1 MNRIFKVAFVFILGL
16 TIFSCNKT
24 DDTVDAY
31 VVPYAEQYPRDI
43 ASIETFLKTHSI
55 STLSH
60 PGLTDDQDVT
70 FTAVTTGSASS
81 IWGSD
86 PNIPKASLLNK
97 IVNRDGIDYKIYYIS
112 LREGTKKSPTRVDSV
127 FVSYKGHL
135 LDKTTFDQ
143 AQNPVWFPLGNVVQG
158 WKEII
163 PLFKTGDHAVNATTG
178 VVSYSDFGAGVMF
191 LPSAF
196 GYYNGSVGSIPSY
209 SPLIFSFKLKEL
221 NYVDS
226 DYDRID
232 SKDEDING
240 DGDPTNDDTDGD
252 GRPNYLDQDDDGDSS
267 LTKDE
272 IRKPTPFLGTSTYYP
287 LDPILDDPATTT
299 IDETE
304 PKGIP
309 DASGNGV
316 LTTRLRRHLDPNS
329 KPPFTTY

>member
-24 DDTVDAY
+24 EDPTPAY
-31 VVPYAEQYPRDI
+31 VVPYAEQYPIDI
-43 ASIETFLKTHSI
+43 AAIDKYLDEYSMEILAESDVKFTKIPSPNLLGLLPIRTEHASKLHSK
-55 STLSH
+55 
-60 PGLTDDQDVT
+60 V
-70 FTAVTTGSASS
+70 
-81 IWGSD
+81 
-86 PNIPKASLLNK
+86 
-97 IVNRDGIDYKIYYIS
+97 VNRDGIDYKIYYIS
-112 LREGTKKSPTRVDSV
+112 LEEGTKKSPTRVDSV
-127 FVSYKGHL
+127 YVSYKGHL
-135 LDKTTFDQ
+135 LNETVFDQ

-163 PLFKTGDHAVNATTG
+163 PLFKTGNHAVNATTG

-196 GYYNGSVGSIPSY
+196 GYYNGLVGSIPSY

-221 NYVDS
+221 NYVDH

-232 SKDEDING
+232 SKDEDVNG
-240 DGDPTNDDTDGD
+240 DGDVTNDDTDGD

-287 LDPILDDPATTT
+287 LDPIVDDPATTT